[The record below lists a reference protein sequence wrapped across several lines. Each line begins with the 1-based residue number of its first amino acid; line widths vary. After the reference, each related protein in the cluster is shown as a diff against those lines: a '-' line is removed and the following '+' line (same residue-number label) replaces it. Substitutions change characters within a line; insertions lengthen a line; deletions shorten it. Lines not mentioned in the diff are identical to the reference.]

1 MILWRFYFMAV
12 VKIGASRQI
21 VIPKKFHDKL
31 GLSPGNY
38 LEVELKNNQLI
49 ITPKELV
56 DKRLTEGLEDIK
68 KGNILGPF
76 NTVDKALQ
84 ALQRNSK

>member
-1 MILWRFYFMAV
+1 MAV

-21 VIPKKFHDKL
+21 VIPKKFHDRL

-38 LEVELKNNQLI
+38 LEVELRDNQLI

-56 DKRLTEGLEDIK
+56 DKRLTEGLENIK
-68 KGNILGPF
+68 KGNVLGPF
-76 NTVDKALQ
+76 NTADEAIQ
-84 ALQRNSK
+84 ALQLKTSWEF

>member
-1 MILWRFYFMAV
+1 MIIWRCYFMAV

-21 VIPKKFHDKL
+21 VIPKKFHDRL

-38 LEVELKNNQLI
+38 LEVELRDNQLI

-56 DKRLTEGLEDIK
+56 DKRLTEGLENIK
-68 KGNILGPF
+68 RGSEEIKSLPPSSGTP
-76 NTVDKALQ
+76 T
-84 ALQRNSK
+84 

>member
-1 MILWRFYFMAV
+1 MAV

-21 VIPKKFHDKL
+21 VIPKKFHDRL

-38 LEVELKNNQLI
+38 LEVELRDNQLI

-56 DKRLTEGLEDIK
+56 DKRLTEGLEHIK
-68 KGNILGPF
+68 KGKVLGPF
-76 NTVDKALQ
+76 NTADEAIQ
-84 ALQRNSK
+84 ALQVKTS

>member
-1 MILWRFYFMAV
+1 MILWRCYFMAV
-12 VKIGASRQI
+12 VKLGASRQI

-49 ITPKELV
+49 ITPKELI
-56 DKRLTEGLEDIK
+56 DKRLAEGLKDIK
-68 KGNILGPF
+68 KGNVIGPF
-76 NTVDKALQ
+76 DTAYEALQ
-84 ALQRNSK
+84 AL